1 MKKLLIVVDY
11 QNDFVSG
18 SLGFPEAEALEPKLH
33 KKVQD
38 YLDAK
43 ADVVYTMDT
52 HGENYLDTQEGK
64 KLPIPHCLCGSEGWQ
79 LHGRLRYQLA
89 YCTFFEKNT
98 FGSLDLLHYLEEK
111 RYDVIELVGV
121 VSNICVISNAILA
134 KAAQPEAQII
144 VDAQCVASNDPAMQG
159 KAFDILE
166 NLHIDVVN
174 R

>member
-1 MKKLLIVVDY
+1 M
-11 QNDFVSG
+11 
-18 SLGFPEAEALEPKLH
+18 
-33 KKVQD
+33 
-38 YLDAK
+38 
-43 ADVVYTMDT
+43 
-52 HGENYLDTQEGK
+52 
-64 KLPIPHCLCGSEGWQ
+64 WQ

-144 VDAQCVASNDPAMQG
+144 VDAQCVASNDPAMQE

>member
-1 MKKLLIVVDY
+1 
-11 QNDFVSG
+11 
-18 SLGFPEAEALEPKLH
+18 
-33 KKVQD
+33 
-38 YLDAK
+38 
-43 ADVVYTMDT
+43 MDT

-144 VDAQCVASNDPAMQG
+144 VDAQCVASNDPAMQE

>member
-1 MKKLLIVVDY
+1 
-11 QNDFVSG
+11 
-18 SLGFPEAEALEPKLH
+18 
-33 KKVQD
+33 
-38 YLDAK
+38 
-43 ADVVYTMDT
+43 MDT

-64 KLPIPHCLCGSEGWQ
+64 KLSIPHCLCGSEGWQ

-144 VDAQCVASNDPAMQG
+144 VDAQCVASNDPAMQE